1 MYIWAYF
8 IVYATQFL
16 SCSPGQKHPLLRQLR
31 SEYLLI
37 YRLQSHNNPKR
48 RKEYLKGTGQQSF
61 KEQVQDQRKASKSAK
76 NVFLNI
82 RTYFWEQDAGGSN
95 PSTRTSEKQTT
106 PYGTNPRLAARLLC
120 RTGLFV
126 FRFQIAPTSLGC
138 DLASSAGLKRTA
150 SILFC
155 SHTPIL
161 EKPPFQAVFLHSV
174 KESRF
179 SLAENR
185 DSLTGFL
192 FDKTFDKSFEKS
204 IQFLIDV

>member
-95 PSTRTSEKQTT
+95 PSTRTSEKQ
-106 PYGTNPRLAARLLC
+106 PLMAQIPALRRGFFAGRGCLFFASKSHPLRWAAIWLQVLA
-120 RTGLFV
+120 
-126 FRFQIAPTSLGC
+126 
-138 DLASSAGLKRTA
+138 
-150 SILFC
+150 
-155 SHTPIL
+155 
-161 EKPPFQAVFLHSV
+161 
-174 KESRF
+174 
-179 SLAENR
+179 
-185 DSLTGFL
+185 
-192 FDKTFDKSFEKS
+192 
-204 IQFLIDV
+204 

>member
-1 MYIWAYF
+1 MPERSRPTKFQRVSARSAES
-8 IVYATQFL
+8 VRESAR
-16 SCSPGQKHPLLRQLR
+16 CSAEHTD
-31 SEYLLI
+31 
-37 YRLQSHNNPKR
+37 
-48 RKEYLKGTGQQSF
+48 TGLGAGCRGF
-61 KEQVQDQRKASKSAK
+61 KSLHSDQRK
-76 NVFLNI
+76 
-82 RTYFWEQDAGGSN
+82 
-95 PSTRTSEKQTT
+95 TT

>member
-1 MYIWAYF
+1 MWHLKCFDVTA
-8 IVYATQFL
+8 L
-16 SCSPGQKHPLLRQLR
+16 
-31 SEYLLI
+31 
-37 YRLQSHNNPKR
+37 NNPLWHKSPPCG
-48 RKEYLKGTGQQSF
+48 E
-61 KEQVQDQRKASKSAK
+61 ASLPDG
-76 NVFLNI
+76 V
-82 RTYFWEQDAGGSN
+82 
-95 PSTRTSEKQTT
+95 
-106 PYGTNPRLAARLLC
+106 
-120 RTGLFV
+120 V